1 MPYRTQPGVNNV
13 LRPETP
19 EDFAVLFDILEQE
32 LTADIAGDR
41 ENVIR
46 PLALLGVRHLAGHTG
61 LRCLLH
67 GESGSGKTWAAKA
80 LARHLGAPYVRV
92 SMPDTAETT
101 WRGADITNHID
112 AMRRGLL
119 RPSISSVAA
128 TALANRAV
136 VLIDDMDVMR
146 LEPFQ
151 SYGDSDKGQRAG
163 RQSSLV
169 NCWAGEDITI
179 DEGAWVWSTRS
190 VLVIGAGQFDGLEE
204 PLDSSSL
211 IRWGMIPP
219 LAERIAM
226 GTIVHMPPLAAAD
239 LCAVASREALQLCGP
254 TFSAFGY
261 VLNISPEAVR
271 CALSVVRNR
280 DGRAGVRGIAGL
292 LRRAA
297 DRRLTRAVTEAVP
310 FGAQITLAPDDV
322 QDAGTVWCRR
332 SS

>member
-1 MPYRTQPGVNNV
+1 MPYSTQPDADNV

-32 LTADIAGDR
+32 LAADIAGDR

-101 WRGADITNHID
+101 WRGVDITNHID

-119 RPSISSVAA
+119 RPGISSDAA

-136 VLIDDMDVMR
+136 VLVDDMDVMR

-169 NCWAGEDITI
+169 NCWAGEDMMI
-179 DEGAWVWSTRS
+179 DEGAWIWSARS
-190 VLVIGAGQFDGLEE
+190 ALVIGAGQFDGLQEA
-204 PLDSSSL
+204 LDGSAL

-226 GTIVHMPPLAAAD
+226 GAIVQMPLLAAAD
-239 LCAVASREALQLCGP
+239 LCAVAAREALQLCAP
-254 TFSAFGY
+254 AFSAFGY
-261 VLNISPEAVR
+261 TLIISPEAVR
-271 CALSVVRNR
+271 RAVNVVRER
-280 DGRAGVRGIAGL
+280 DHAAGVRAVTGL
-292 LRRAA
+292 LRRVA
-297 DRRLTRAVTEAVP
+297 DRTLIQAVSQAAPV
-310 FGAQITLAPDDV
+310 GARITLAPDDM
-322 QDAGTVWCRR
+322 
-332 SS
+332 

>member
-1 MPYRTQPGVNNV
+1 MPYRTQPDADNV

-19 EDFAVLFDILEQE
+19 ENFAVLFDILEQE
-32 LTADIAGDR
+32 LAADIAGDP

-67 GESGSGKTWAAKA
+67 GESGSGKTWSAKS
-80 LARHLGAPYVRV
+80 LARHIGAPFVRV

-101 WRGADITNHID
+101 WRGVDITNHID

-119 RPSISSVAA
+119 RPGITSDAA

-136 VLIDDMDVMR
+136 LLVDDMDVMR

-190 VLVIGAGQFDGLEE
+190 VLVVGAGQFDGLEE

-226 GTIVHMPPLAAAD
+226 GTIVQMPPLTAAD
-239 LCAVASREALQLCGP
+239 LCAVAKREALQLCAP
-254 TFSAFGY
+254 AFSAFGY
-261 VLNISPEAVR
+261 TLIISPEAVR
-271 CALSVVRNR
+271 RAVSAVR
-280 DGRAGVRGIAGL
+280 DSDSAAGVRVVAGL
-292 LRRAA
+292 LRRVA
-297 DRRLTRAVTEAVP
+297 DRMLIRLVSTAVP
-310 FGAQITLAPDDV
+310 AGARVTLAPDDV
-322 QDAGTVWCRR
+322 
-332 SS
+332 

>member
-1 MPYRTQPGVNNV
+1 MPYRTQPDADNV

-32 LTADIAGDR
+32 LAADIAGDR
-41 ENVIR
+41 EDVIR

-119 RPSISSVAA
+119 RPGITSDVA

-136 VLIDDMDVMR
+136 VLVDDMDVMR

-169 NCWAGEDITI
+169 NCWEGEDITI

-204 PLDSSSL
+204 PLDSSAL
-211 IRWGMIPP
+211 IRWGMVPP

-239 LCAVASREALQLCGP
+239 LCAVALREALQLCAP
-254 TFSAFGY
+254 AFSAFGFT
-261 VLNISPEAVR
+261 LIISPEAVR
-271 CALSVVRNR
+271 RAVTMVRSR
-280 DGRAGVRGIAGL
+280 DIGAGVRAVTGI

-297 DRRLTRAVTEAVP
+297 DRMLIRAVSDAAPVGECM
-310 FGAQITLAPDDV
+310 TLAPDDV
-322 QDAGTVWCRR
+322 
-332 SS
+332 